1 MDSRPAGRRASLD
14 ILGCSTAR
22 LQGGAFLLRQH
33 MHRSAAEILLP
44 RVWAICFG
52 MGMAWSWVAGWTA
65 HWIALLA
72 YCSRL
77 GEICSPSGGDQ
88 SRHAQPSSSDPT
100 DATRTPIDATV
111 ACSSIQCITACARRA
126 TKNCAASAGGRWRA
140 SLGTPHG
147 IPWSHKTRS
156 SCHRP
161 GRAHRQSQC
170 PAVAAMKE
178 EGCRMIVIYWSQNC
192 ASK

>member
-72 YCSRL
+72 YCSWL

-100 DATRTPIDATV
+100 GATRTPIDATV
-111 ACSSIQCITACARRA
+111 ACSSMQCI
-126 TKNCAASAGGRWRA
+126 
-140 SLGTPHG
+140 GTCIVEDMSVHHKECLKK
-147 IPWSHKTRS
+147 IEIVLHQKDEYYSKHVLFEDWSS
-156 SCHRP
+156 
-161 GRAHRQSQC
+161 
-170 PAVAAMKE
+170 V
-178 EGCRMIVIYWSQNC
+178 
-192 ASK
+192 